1 MLLGSEFI
9 VTDNGCNKLY
19 TVALLVERTALL
31 PSVSLLETQFISFI
45 RVLVNEEKSALIM
58 ALLTWLSLEEREL
71 NAGMLQSVFVCLF

>member
-9 VTDNGCNKLY
+9 VTDNGRNKLY

-45 RVLVNEEKSALIM
+45 RVLVNEEKPALIM
-58 ALLTWLSLEEREL
+58 AVVLGRVRSSDRP
-71 NAGMLQSVFVCLF
+71 